1 MKLKMIDNAIDLL
14 KLVNEYFHDYNTNKE
29 HNKDNI
35 NLELTIIYLHKSIE
49 LLIESM
55 FINENE
61 LLIYENL
68 PSNKLDEYKKIRNYP
83 NIILFL
89 DEFLMKREGIKT
101 IDYTKLITIYCDT
114 FNADK
119 KTQRVLSDLGKL
131 RNTVVYLG
139 MNESHSFEHILIT
152 IYESINIILDVLCE
166 DLKKTD
172 NYFEYDNVRDMLEP
186 LVESYNDLFAPIQ

>member
-14 KLVNEYFHDYNTNKE
+14 KLVNKYFHDYNTNKE
-29 HNKDNI
+29 HKKDNI

-55 FINENE
+55 FINEN
-61 LLIYENL
+61 L

-89 DEFLMKREGIKT
+89 DEFLIKREGIKT

-139 MNESHSFEHILIT
+139 MNESHSFEHIK
-152 IYESINIILDVLCE
+152 Y
-166 DLKKTD
+166 K
-172 NYFEYDNVRDMLEP
+172 
-186 LVESYNDLFAPIQ
+186 YNS

>member
-1 MKLKMIDNAIDLL
+1 MKLKMIDNATDLL

-29 HNKDNI
+29 HKKDNI
-35 NLELTIIYLHKSIE
+35 NLELTIICLHKSIE
-49 LLIESM
+49 LLLESM
-55 FINENE
+55 LINENE

-68 PSNKLDEYKKIRNYP
+68 PSNKVDEYKKIRNYP
-83 NIILFL
+83 NTILFL
-89 DEFLMKREGIKT
+89 DEFLMKREEIKT

-139 MNESHSFEHILIT
+139 MNESDSFEHILIT

-166 DLKKTD
+166 NLEKTD
-172 NYFEYDNVRDMLEP
+172 NYFEYNNVRDILEP
-186 LVESYNDLFAPIQ
+186 LVESYNDLFAPIK

>member
-29 HNKDNI
+29 HKKDNI
-35 NLELTIIYLHKSIE
+35 SLELTIIYLHKSIE
-49 LLIESM
+49 LLLESM
-55 FINENE
+55 LINENE

-68 PSNKLDEYKKIRNYP
+68 LPNKVDEYKKIRNYP
-83 NIILFL
+83 NTILFL
-89 DEFLMKREGIKT
+89 DEFLMKREEIKT
-101 IDYTKLITIYCDT
+101 IDYTKLITIYCDA

-139 MNESHSFEHILIT
+139 MNESDGFEHILIT

-166 DLKKTD
+166 DLEKTD
-172 NYFEYDNVRDMLEP
+172 NYFEYDNVRDILEP